1 MERSGIDVWSS
12 FKFNNET
19 DFEKIILQS
28 NLFKNF
34 DIYDAKITLNKTFNR
49 YPDIVLFQKQ
59 RKYWCI
65 GEVEIAEHSF
75 ESHVFPQ
82 VIEIYT
88 LIERNLDFI
97 QRQFLNHP
105 AINNDKALIELVS
118 YNKPFVSLISDRFPP
133 KHINSLS
140 ILKNICNVSVVS
152 RFKDSNENYI
162 YNINEYPMNE
172 VKKLCTSCLID
183 ENLLFIERPN
193 IISMHI
199 LNHKSLVY
207 EGEEIF
213 LKSYN
218 EVPEGQK
225 RKRLFWFLEKPLR
238 KGKYNLSLLD
248 NILTLSKS

>member
-28 NLFKNF
+28 DLFKNF
-34 DIYDAKITLNKTFNR
+34 DIYDAKITLNKKGGFNR

-97 QRQFLNHP
+97 QEQFLNHP
-105 AINNDKALIELVS
+105 AINNDKALIDLVS
-118 YNKPFVSLISDRFPP
+118 YNKPFVTLISDRFPA
-133 KHINSLS
+133 KHINSIS

-162 YNINEYPMNE
+162 YSIDEYPMKD
-172 VKKLCTSCLID
+172 VKLLCTSCLID
-183 ENLLFIERPN
+183 ENLLVIERPN

-199 LNHKSLVY
+199 LNY
-207 EGEEIF
+207 ESVIYKEEEIF
-213 LKSYN
+213 LNSYN
-218 EVPEGQK
+218 EEIKGQ
-225 RKRLFWFLEKPLR
+225 KRLFWLLDRPLK
-238 KGKYNLSLLD
+238 KGKYNLSLQD
-248 NILTLSKS
+248 NRLILTKS